1 MLSMMTTSSYI
12 RPFVVGVDYSDHS
25 IVAVDEALRLAA
37 AAPGTRVVPVLVL
50 PGGPVTEPREGV
62 EMTSEVVSR
71 SEENLVQLLETRARA
86 LGLQLP
92 PTEPRVRFGSAAER
106 LIGEAKELRAGLI
119 AVGTHGRQGLSHLF
133 LGSVAEE
140 VMRQAPC
147 SVLIARLQEDS
158 VAAPLKG
165 NGPTATEAKV
175 ATSRQALAATGF
187 DPDDEQGARET
198 AVVTEPHIDADRV
211 VLHVLDAPSGQ
222 VFVCAFEDVS
232 TVLVL
237 PLEGDW
243 VPAPPSESRARVAHT
258 ALAVAE
264 RELGTF
270 SLLFE
275 ELGRR
280 RARGEA

>member
-1 MLSMMTTSSYI
+1 MLWIMSTSSNT

-37 AAPGTRVVPVLVL
+37 AAPGTRLVPVLVL

-71 SEENLVQLLETRARA
+71 SEENLVQLLEGRARA

-92 PTEPRVRFGSAAER
+92 PIEPRVRFGGAAER
-106 LIGEAKELRAGLI
+106 LIGEAKELQAGLI
-119 AVGTHGRQGLSHLF
+119 AVGTHGRKGLSHLF

-147 SVLIARLQEDS
+147 SVLIARTQ
-158 VAAPLKG
+158 AAGGRTPSD
-165 NGPTATEAKV
+165 TEAKV
-175 ATSRQALAATGF
+175 AASRETLAATGF
-187 DPDDEQGARET
+187 DADDNERGRET
-198 AVVTEPHIDADRV
+198 MVVTEPHIDADRV

-243 VPAPPSESRARVAHT
+243 VPAPPSDSRARVAHT

-264 RELGTF
+264 RDLGTF
-270 SLLFE
+270 SVLFD
-275 ELGRR
+275 ELARR